1 MLKKAFLDRWN
12 QIPGAVKSF
21 LLKALIILVVWKV
34 LYLGFL
40 APSRL
45 LDGPLTA
52 TVGKLSVVALNV
64 CTGSHDYTSER
75 GMRYFQNGSE
85 TGRVFME
92 NLIYNGQVIGS
103 VEDACNAL
111 ELFVLYISFIWIL
124 PSTLK
129 RKIWY
134 TIIGIISIFAI
145 NVARCAG
152 ITYLII
158 FYPQYSDFA
167 HHYIFAFVVYAFII
181 ALWLAYSNKVTF
193 TNAEDK
199 P

>member
-1 MLKKAFLDRWN
+1 
-12 QIPGAVKSF
+12 
-21 LLKALIILVVWKV
+21 
-34 LYLGFL
+34 
-40 APSRL
+40 
-45 LDGPLTA
+45 
-52 TVGKLSVVALNV
+52 
-64 CTGSHDYTSER
+64 
-75 GMRYFQNGSE
+75 
-85 TGRVFME
+85 
-92 NLIYNGQVIGS
+92 VIGS

-134 TIIGIISIFAI
+134 TVLGVISIFVI

-158 FYPQYSDFA
+158 FYPQYSEFA

-193 TNAEDK
+193 NNADEK
-199 P
+199 Q